1 MNVAFVKMELSVV
14 WNSAMY
20 FAHEAKVQFENDVL
34 DAMVAITAM

>member
-20 FAHEAKVQFENDVL
+20 FAHEGKVQFENSVS
-34 DAMVAITAM
+34 DAMVTITAL